1 MTTKPAV
8 SVVMVFHRL
17 NPFMAEAVGS
27 VLNQTF
33 RDLELILVD
42 NGTGLGAEALGE
54 GALDPRVRFVR
65 LPRNEGIPTGHN
77 AGIAAAQGEFVTL
90 LDYDDVALPTRV
102 ERQVAALRADP
113 RLGLV
118 SCRAERIN
126 EHGTV
131 LGPEFSLVGEDA
143 QRDYTRY
150 AAPVVTPAY
159 TGRREVFAALP
170 YRAEFPLAADFD
182 FLARVAERWTMGAVP
197 EVLLRYRWHAAQTTQ
212 QKAAEIER
220 SLCAIRLLT
229 ARRRAAREEDLPSLS
244 AWLTAGLQS
253 RSASCRQCAQLCL
266 AEKLP
271 ALAAYHARRVFVLER
286 TAANLAWAGRLALRA
301 LVQARGSERRL
312 AARLFLMGPV
322 RAHRL
327 RPA

>member
-1 MTTKPAV
+1 MPVV
-8 SVVMVFHRL
+8 SVVMAFHRL
-17 NPFMAEAVGS
+17 NPFMTEAVGG

-42 NGTGLGAEALGE
+42 NGTGLGAEVFGDAGRDSRL
-54 GALDPRVRFVR
+54 RFVR

-90 LDYDDVALPTRV
+90 LDYDDVALPTRI
-102 ERQVAALRADP
+102 EKQVAALRSDP

-118 SCRAERIN
+118 SCAAERID

-131 LGPEFSLVGEDA
+131 IGREFSLMEEAA
-143 QRDYTRY
+143 QREYTRY

-159 TGRREVFAALP
+159 SGRREVFAALP

-182 FLARVAERWTMGAVP
+182 FLARAAERWPMRAVP

-229 ARRRAAREEDLPSLS
+229 ARRRAGRAEDLPSLGS
-244 AWLTAGLQS
+244 WLTGELVA
-253 RSASCRQCAQLCL
+253 RSQSCRRCAELCL
-266 AEKLP
+266 EEKFS
-271 ALAAYHARRVFVLER
+271 ALAAYHARRMFTVAR
-286 TAANLAWAGRLALRA
+286 TARNLFDASRLAQRA
-301 LVQARGSERRL
+301 LALTRGSERRL
-312 AARLFLMGPV
+312 AARLFLTGPV
-322 RAHRL
+322 RAHGL